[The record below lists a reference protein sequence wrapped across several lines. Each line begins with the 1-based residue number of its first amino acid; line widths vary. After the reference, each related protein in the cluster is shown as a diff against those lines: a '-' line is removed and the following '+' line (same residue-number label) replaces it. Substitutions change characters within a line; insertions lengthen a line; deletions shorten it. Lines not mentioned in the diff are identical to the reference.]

1 MSDFDFE
8 LENIN
13 ASSDLVTF
21 RPVRDCYSNETRIR
35 LQWDIGDS
43 FDPEVLDYV
52 GLFNTEWNSVDDFLA
67 YKWAPL
73 YPRHAYSIRRR
84 CVQFMDSDLDH
95 VRMPG
100 VDFVF
105 LYVAKGDHV
114 VGISNTF
121 QFRGLTGYEE
131 DFCFD
136 ILEKLAG
143 ANPTTE
149 SRKRQTTASLPPG
162 LPLCS
167 PSKRRVFKE
176 RILTVYK
183 DHKTLASDFKPAQAW
198 TENLNIVKQP
208 VVKEYDDNEQVVV
221 SYVPIVPLQ
230 TDDNKSTSAQVAV
243 EGKNKSSNKKLI
255 YDIRTQNAKWITEE
269 LALIPYPPSPQCI
282 EFPVRLPL
290 LPGPHGILEKIT
302 AGAGSCTFCSLSK
315 VVISELAHREQLHE
329 ATIRNLKSNL
339 GAMKVKEVI
348 VKKKEKRHY
357 KPFQG
362 SKEELFYKKKIGD
375 LLRKNNG
382 LLKQAKHWKNEC
394 LISQR
399 ETKNIKLTENIQ
411 IVDDDNTQGTQTAD
425 HLIKEAIKA
434 LTEKQTTDSGCNT
447 ITSEYS
453 SDSDKEENG
462 WKIQKSKR
470 MLRLQKVI
478 SQQSQTIQTVNR
490 NVAVQRAVI
499 DKQAKEIKKLKKAL
513 SKQVKANTTAD
524 RKLTEMTERVRS
536 ILRGRFKEKQGE
548 WRQFA
553 RKINNGPLQ
562 EIRPMGATGAATQQ
576 QEAITKQ
583 PRLFFGINST
593 SIPGLPQRIPGKSE
607 RICPTCKMVFSP
619 NVDPHVIEEHIVFHQ
634 VYTKK
639 FHAD

>member
-21 RPVRDCYSNETRIR
+21 RPVRDCYSNDYRIR
-35 LQWDIGDS
+35 LQWDIGDC
-43 FDPEVLDYV
+43 FDPEELDYV

-73 YPRHAYSIRRR
+73 IPRHAYTLRRR
-84 CVQFMDSDLDH
+84 SVQFTDADLDH

-121 QFRGLTGYEE
+121 QFRGVAGYDE

-136 ILEKLAG
+136 TLEKSAG
-143 ANPTTE
+143 ANSTTE
-149 SRKRQTTASLPPG
+149 SRKRQTTVSLPPG

-183 DHKTLASDFKPAQAW
+183 DHNTLASDFNPAQAW
-198 TENLNIVKQP
+198 TENFNIVKQP
-208 VVKEYDDNEQVVV
+208 VVKEYNDNEQAVV
-221 SYVPIVPLQ
+221 SYVPIVPLPKN
-230 TDDNKSTSAQVAV
+230 DNKATYAQVAV
-243 EGKNKSSNKKLI
+243 AGKNKSSKKKLI
-255 YDIRTQNAKWITEE
+255 YDIKTQNAKWITEE
-269 LALIPYPPSPQCI
+269 LALIPYPPSPRCI
-282 EFPVRLPL
+282 EFPIRLPL
-290 LPGPHGILEKIT
+290 LPGPQGLLEIIT
-302 AGAGSCTFCSLSK
+302 AGAGSCAFCSLSK
-315 VVISELAHREQLHE
+315 VVISELAHREQMHE
-329 ATIRNLKSNL
+329 TTIKSLKSDL
-339 GAMKVKEVI
+339 GAVKVKEVI
-348 VKKKEKRHY
+348 VKKKERRHY

-362 SKEELFYKKKIGD
+362 SKEELFFKKKIGD
-375 LLRKNNG
+375 LLRKNSG

-399 ETKNIKLTENIQ
+399 EAKNLKLTENIQ
-411 IVDDDNTQGTQTAD
+411 IIHDDNTQGTQTTD
-425 HLIKEAIKA
+425 HLIKEAVKA
-434 LTEKQTTDSGCNT
+434 LTEKETTDSGCNT
-447 ITSEYS
+447 IS
-453 SDSDKEENG
+453 SDTNSDADKEENG
-462 WKIQKSKR
+462 WKIQKPKR

-499 DKQAKEIKKLKKAL
+499 DKQEKEIKELKKAL
-513 SKQVKANTTAD
+513 SKQDKAKTTAD

-553 RKINNGPLQ
+553 RKINNGPIQ
-562 EIRPMGATGAATQQ
+562 EIRPMGATGAATQK

-583 PRLFFGINST
+583 PRPYFGINSDYLQ
-593 SIPGLPQRIPGKSE
+593 GLPQRRPGKSE
-607 RICPTCKMVFSP
+607 RICPTCKMVFSS

-634 VYTKK
+634 VYSKK
-639 FHAD
+639 VHAD